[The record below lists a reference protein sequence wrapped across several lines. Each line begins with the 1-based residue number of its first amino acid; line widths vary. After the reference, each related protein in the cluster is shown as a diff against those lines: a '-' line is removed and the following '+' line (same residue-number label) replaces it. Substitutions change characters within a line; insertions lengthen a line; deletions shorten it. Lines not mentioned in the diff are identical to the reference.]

1 MKAAFYTLGCK
12 VNQYE
17 TEVLRERFRALGWE
31 TVGAEE
37 AADLYV
43 VNTCT
48 VTGLADRKSRQYI
61 RRMKKNNPN
70 AITAVIGC
78 YAQVSPE
85 EAAAVEGVDLVL
97 GTAEKNDLPAYVE
110 RVLRERK
117 GRTVG
122 GPVVAVGDRKAMS
135 GYRDAGTIS
144 AMDGRTRA
152 YIKIQEG
159 CDRFCSYCVIPY
171 ARGPVRSRAPES
183 VLAEAERLIKQ
194 GFKEIVLT
202 GINTALYGSEPGF
215 AEEYGLSADG
225 SDGREAGDSNGLAIT
240 GLEILLGRLDDLP
253 GDFRVRL
260 SSLEPNVVKP
270 DETLR
275 LLRFK
280 RLCHHLHLSI
290 QSGSDTV
297 LQRMNRHYTAEDYV
311 GLVRALREADPFY
324 GVSSDIIV
332 GFPGETEAEFAESVR
347 VAREIGFTHAHIFPY
362 SKRPGTV
369 AATMDGQIP
378 PAVKKE
384 RAATLA
390 EAADEASR
398 AFFASMAG
406 ARRTVLWERYEPD
419 CACLTGYTDNY
430 VKVYR
435 PAAETGSAAFT
446 NTFETI
452 TIGGPYRNG
461 VIVK

>member
-17 TEVLRERFRALGWE
+17 TEMLRERFRAIGWE
-31 TVGAEE
+31 TVDAEE
-37 AADLYV
+37 PADLYV

-61 RRMKKNNPN
+61 RRMKKNNPG

-110 RVLRERK
+110 RVLEARK
-117 GRTVG
+117 GAGT
-122 GPVVAVGDRKAMS
+122 GPIVAVGDRKAMS
-135 GYRDAGTIS
+135 GYRDSGTIS

-159 CDRFCSYCVIPY
+159 CDRFCSYCVIPF
-171 ARGPVRSRAPES
+171 ARGPVRSRTVES
-183 VLAEAERLIKQ
+183 VLAEAERLVQQ

-202 GINTALYGSEPGF
+202 GINTALYGTEPEF
-215 AEEYGLSADG
+215 AENNALPPVRFEGGAPDT
-225 SDGREAGDSNGLAIT
+225 A
-240 GLEILLGRLDDLP
+240 GLELLLERLDAMD

-260 SSLEPNVVKP
+260 SSLEPNVVSP

-275 LLRFK
+275 LLRFR
-280 RLCHHLHLSI
+280 RLCHHLHLSV

-297 LQRMNRHYTAEDYV
+297 LSRMNRHYTAADYV
-311 GLVRALREADPFY
+311 ELVRALREADPFY
-324 GVSSDIIV
+324 GISSDIIV
-332 GFPGETEAEFAESVR
+332 GFPGETEEEFAESVR
-347 VAREIGFTHAHIFPY
+347 VARAIGFTHAHIFPY

-369 AATMDGQIP
+369 AAEMDGQIP
-378 PAVKKE
+378 PPVKKE
-384 RAATLA
+384 RAAVLA
-390 EAADEASR
+390 EAADEASKR
-398 AFFASMAG
+398 FFASMEG
-406 ARRTVLWERYEPD
+406 ARRVVLWERFESE
-419 CACLTGYTDNY
+419 CGCLTGYTDNY

-435 PAAETGSAAFT
+435 ALPASCAEAFT
-446 NTFETI
+446 NTFETV
-452 TIGGPYRNG
+452 TIGVPFLNG
-461 VIVK
+461 VRENGSFERR

>member
-1 MKAAFYTLGCK
+1 MKIAFYTLGCK

-17 TEVLRERFRALGWE
+17 TEMLREKFRALGWE

-37 AADLYV
+37 PADLFV

-61 RRMKKNNPN
+61 RRMKRVNPD
-70 AITAVIGC
+70 AVTAVIGC

-85 EAAAVEGVDLVL
+85 GAASVEGVDLVL
-97 GTAEKNDLPAYVE
+97 GTEEKNDLPAYVE
-110 RVLRERK
+110 RFLRER
-117 GRTVG
+117 R
-122 GPVVAVGDRKAMS
+122 PVVAVGDRKAMS
-135 GYRDAGTIS
+135 GYRDSGTIS

-183 VLAEAERLIKQ
+183 VLAEAERLVQQ

-202 GINTALYGSEPGF
+202 GINTALYGTESGF
-215 AEEYGLSADG
+215 REEYGIPDGQPPREGSAERPDEC
-225 SDGREAGDSNGLAIT
+225 SALPTS
-240 GLEILLGRLDDLP
+240 GLEYILGRLDALP
-253 GDFRVRL
+253 GDFRIRL
-260 SSLEPNVVKP
+260 SSLEPNVVRP

-275 LLRFK
+275 LLRFR

-290 QSGSDTV
+290 QSGADSV
-297 LQRMNRHYTAEDYV
+297 LRRMNRRYTAEDYTA
-311 GLVRALREADPFY
+311 LVRMLREADPFY
-324 GVSSDIIV
+324 GVSSDVIV

-347 VAREIGFTHAHIFPY
+347 VCREIGFTHAHVFPY

-369 AATMDGQIP
+369 AAEMDGQIP
-378 PAVKKE
+378 APVKKE
-384 RAATLA
+384 RAARLA
-390 EAADEASR
+390 SAADEASL
-398 AFFASMAG
+398 AFFRAMKG
-406 ARRTVLWERYEPD
+406 IKRTVLWERFEPD
-419 CACLTGYTDNY
+419 TGCLTGYTDNY

-435 PAAETGSAAFT
+435 PVSPEDAAPFE
-446 NTFETI
+446 NTFETVS
-452 TIGGPYRNG
+452 IGEPFASG
-461 VIVK
+461 VKGE

>member
-31 TVGAEE
+31 TAGAEE

-61 RRMKKNNPN
+61 RRMKKNNPD
-70 AITAVIGC
+70 AVTAVIGC
-78 YAQVSPE
+78 YAQISPE

-110 RVLRERK
+110 RVLAARRSDPD
-117 GRTVG
+117 GARA
-122 GPVVAVGDRKAMS
+122 PIVAVGDRKAMS
-135 GYRDAGTIS
+135 GYRDSGTIS

-183 VLAEAERLIKQ
+183 VLAEAERLVKE

-202 GINTALYGSEPGF
+202 GINTALYGTEQGF
-215 AEEYGLSADG
+215 AEEYAIGGGTDPGERSAT
-225 SDGREAGDSNGLAIT
+225 A
-240 GLEILLGRLDDLP
+240 GLEALLERLDGLP

-260 SSLEPNVVKP
+260 SSLEPNVVRP

-275 LLRFK
+275 LLRFR

-297 LQRMNRHYTAEDYV
+297 LRRMNRRYTAADYT
-311 GLVRALREADPFY
+311 GLVRALRKKDPFY
-324 GVSSDIIV
+324 GVSSDVIV

-369 AATMDGQIP
+369 AAGMDGQIP
-378 PAVKKE
+378 PPVKKE
-384 RAATLA
+384 RASRLA
-390 EAADEASR
+390 KEAEDASVR
-398 AFFASMAG
+398 FFASMKG
-406 ARRTVLWERYEPD
+406 ARRVVLWERFEPD
-419 CACLTGYTDNY
+419 CGCLTGYTDNY

-435 PAAETGSAAFT
+435 AMREEDAAALE
-446 NTFETI
+446 NTFETVA
-452 TIGGPYRNG
+452 IGEPFRAGVTCGP
-461 VIVK
+461 VV